1 MCCVISGGNLDVNIL
16 KRVITYGQI
25 FSHRMMRL
33 RVFVNDRPGE
43 LADILKLL
51 GQAKANVIE
60 VQHNRL
66 LTATQFQNVQ
76 IDLDLETTGE
86 RHQERIKAAL
96 LENHINFEVSSNVGN
111 LI

>member
-1 MCCVISGGNLDVNIL
+1 
-16 KRVITYGQI
+16 
-25 FSHRMMRL
+25 MMRL